1 MNGKNIAVV
10 PVLLV
15 IVAVL
20 VSPIIIVR
28 ATAGVETL
36 ITTNATGSDQ
46 VAPAISGNWI
56 VWEDTRNGGSD
67 IYAYNVVTGQERNI
81 TPAGSWAQSPAIS
94 GNRVAW
100 QDYRNGNYDIYLHDL
115 STLQETRITSDPA
128 DQTAPAIDGTKIVW
142 QDLRNSMYDVYLY
155 NISTGSE
162 TLLSPGTDTSD
173 QKYPALSGN
182 LVVWQDNRNGSDDI
196 FLNDTSTG
204 ILYNLTPGTLSS
216 DQRKPAIRGTV
227 VVWRDLRT
235 IVRGN
240 IFMNATFGTWA
251 TSLIDA
257 GPDTATKDHPSIDGT
272 KVVWLDTR
280 NRGPGQYDVFI
291 KDLTGG
297 GDTRITTD
305 LAYITAS
312 PDANGYPTGPAISGS
327 RIVWGDDRD
336 WERDIYMYTD
346 GVTDSCP
353 VASFTPSAQT
363 GIIPLTIQFT
373 DTSSQ
378 FSNPITHWSWEF
390 GEGNNRSSEQNP
402 RYTYTL
408 PGNYDVRLT
417 VNNDLCRSETPIQN
431 EYKIVVGTAPVASF
445 TAQPVSGM
453 VPLSVTF
460 SDSSI
465 SSTSWNWSFGDATYS
480 VVQNPVHVFPDP
492 GTYTVVLNA
501 SNIWGYATAQT
512 TIHALSGANEN
523 ADTTIDGI
531 TITTPYGSQFL
542 TYNTTKL
549 SQYTNTG
556 SILICTDPALLSHGW
571 KNITFLSRDGIGFK
585 ASGTDIQGNITGVI
599 FQTSEINPAGFSVD
613 TGRLSSVNYS
623 ISLSS
628 YPVGGTV
635 NTRIWEGVL
644 PDDLSNFRK
653 IATLSNF
660 LGVADLGGVP
670 GVAYTTE
677 ITKTHFPAGGTVT
690 FHMSVNSSWVAWM
703 TDGRDHVYLERIADG
718 RATGEVLRTRYLY
731 TDPVKDLD
739 YFEADSP
746 RGLSTFGLS
755 LLSGSG
761 NPFQLITL
769 TIASHIGLGG
779 GGGGGESGTP
789 VVVQNTVSP
798 DIKPTTLPDPGKTA
812 KIYSNLQGV
821 ITQATTLQSTD
832 GLAMVTIS
840 EGIVVKDSIGN
851 ALSSITIKAIPADS
865 VPAIP
870 AGSAFAFHG
879 MAYDLQPD
887 SATFSPAI
895 LINYTVPQARWELD
909 FLVKTFDTTSG
920 TWQDV
925 PTRYNPNN
933 GVVTAQVSHFCCFAL
948 FTKAVP
954 PSPSITPVPA
964 QLPLHVVAPPPPTA
978 MSTFTGMILWIID
991 LVTKN
996 ALVVAGVVI
1005 LAVALF
1011 LYGRKRRR
1019 DRVMYLR

>member
-1 MNGKNIAVV
+1 MKGKNIAIV

-20 VSPIIIVR
+20 VSPIIIVH

-94 GNRVAW
+94 GNRVTW
-100 QDYRNGNYDIYLHDL
+100 QDYRNGNYDIYLHNL

-142 QDLRNSMYDVYLY
+142 QDLRNGMYDVYLY
-155 NISTGSE
+155 NTSTGNE
-162 TLLSPGTDTSD
+162 TLLSPGTETSD

-204 ILYNLTPGTLSS
+204 ILYNLTPNTLSS
-216 DQRKPAIRGTV
+216 DQIKPAIRGSV

-251 TSLIDA
+251 TSRIDA

-280 NRGPGQYDVFI
+280 NRGPGQYDIFI

-336 WERDIYMYTD
+336 WERDIYLYTD
-346 GVTDSCP
+346 GATDSCP
-353 VASFTPSAQT
+353 VANFTPSAQT

-390 GEGNNRSSEQNP
+390 GDGNRSSEQNP
-402 RYTYTL
+402 HYTYTL

-417 VNNDLCRSETPIQN
+417 VNNGLCRSETPIQN

-465 SSTSWNWSFGDATYS
+465 SATSWNWSFGDATYS
-480 VVQNPVHVFPDP
+480 DEQNPVHVYPNP

-501 SNIWGYATAQT
+501 SNTWGYATAQT

-556 SILICTDPALLSHGW
+556 SILICTDPALSSHGW

-585 ASGTDIQGNITGVI
+585 TSGTDIQGNITGVI
-599 FQTSEINPAGFSVD
+599 FQTSEINPAGFSAD
-613 TGRLSSVNYS
+613 TGKLSSINYS
-623 ISLSS
+623 VSLSS

-677 ITKTHFPAGGTVT
+677 ITKTHFPADGTVT

-718 RATGEVLRTRYLY
+718 RTTGEVLRTRYLY
-731 TDPVKDLD
+731 TDPVQNLD

-779 GGGGGESGTP
+779 GGGGTGGGTP

-798 DIKPTTLPDPGKTA
+798 EIKPTTPPDPGKTA
-812 KIYSNLQGV
+812 KIYANSQGV
-821 ITQATTLQSTD
+821 ITQATILQSAD
-832 GLAMVTIS
+832 GLATVSIG
-840 EGIVVKDSIGN
+840 EGIVAKDSNGK
-851 ALSSITIKAIPADS
+851 ALSSIRIKPIPADG

-870 AGSAFAFHG
+870 PGSAFAFQG

-887 SATFSPAI
+887 NVTFFPAI
-895 LINYTVPQARWELD
+895 SINFTVPQEWWGKE
-909 FLVKTFDTTSG
+909 FIVKTFETTSG

-925 PTRYNPNN
+925 PTRYNPDTNII
-933 GVVTAQVSHFCCFAL
+933 TAEVSHFCCFAL
-948 FTKAVP
+948 FTKAVS
-954 PSPSITPVPA
+954 PSPPETPIPT
-964 QLPLHVVAPPPPTA
+964 QPPPNVVAQPPPTA
-978 MSTFTGMILWIID
+978 ISIFSGMILWIID
-991 LVTKN
+991 LVIKN
-996 ALVVAGVVI
+996 VLVVAGIVI
-1005 LAVALF
+1005 LAVVLF
-1011 LYGRKRRR
+1011 LYGRKRKR
-1019 DRVMYLR
+1019 DRVMYFR